1 MEDKNFFNILKTVED
16 GRVVYSRL
24 LGKDEKQVD
33 SRLLDENHKI
43 VKMRSLHGEE
53 MIMYIRIKDGNMQ
66 KQA

>member
-33 SRLLDENHKI
+33 TRLLDDNHKI